1 MKKHLSFLGAVLT
14 AGVLA
19 VPAYAAD
26 SSYYVSGDA
35 GVSLFSNITP
45 KDPTTQI
52 QQGTLTTSA
61 GIDVLGAVGM
71 KFDSWRV
78 EGEFGYQRN
87 NAKQISDNTGLTL
100 NATGNISVTSLL
112 ANGYYDFIAGG
123 VNPYLS
129 AGIGWASV
137 GINNV
142 GVVGQNYS
150 LTSESHSALGYQFGA
165 GVAIPLSKSI
175 DLDARY
181 RYFGTGNISMNNQG
195 GDYKVTGSDFLVG
208 LRIGF

>member
-78 EGEFGYQRN
+78 LRVNLVISGIMPSSS
-87 NAKQISDNTGLTL
+87 QIIRG
-100 NATGNISVTSLL
+100 
-112 ANGYYDFIAGG
+112 
-123 VNPYLS
+123 
-129 AGIGWASV
+129 
-137 GINNV
+137 
-142 GVVGQNYS
+142 
-150 LTSESHSALGYQFGA
+150 
-165 GVAIPLSKSI
+165 
-175 DLDARY
+175 
-181 RYFGTGNISMNNQG
+181 
-195 GDYKVTGSDFLVG
+195 
-208 LRIGF
+208 

>member
-45 KDPTTQI
+45 KDPTQI

-78 EGEFGYQRN
+78 LRVNLVISGIMPSSS
-87 NAKQISDNTGLTL
+87 QIIRG
-100 NATGNISVTSLL
+100 
-112 ANGYYDFIAGG
+112 
-123 VNPYLS
+123 
-129 AGIGWASV
+129 
-137 GINNV
+137 
-142 GVVGQNYS
+142 
-150 LTSESHSALGYQFGA
+150 
-165 GVAIPLSKSI
+165 
-175 DLDARY
+175 
-181 RYFGTGNISMNNQG
+181 
-195 GDYKVTGSDFLVG
+195 
-208 LRIGF
+208 

>member
-45 KDPTTQI
+45 KDASQI
-52 QQGTLTTSA
+52 QEGTLTTSA

-78 EGEFGYQRN
+78 LRVNLVISGIMPSRS
-87 NAKQISDNTGLTL
+87 QIIRG
-100 NATGNISVTSLL
+100 
-112 ANGYYDFIAGG
+112 
-123 VNPYLS
+123 
-129 AGIGWASV
+129 
-137 GINNV
+137 
-142 GVVGQNYS
+142 
-150 LTSESHSALGYQFGA
+150 
-165 GVAIPLSKSI
+165 
-175 DLDARY
+175 
-181 RYFGTGNISMNNQG
+181 
-195 GDYKVTGSDFLVG
+195 
-208 LRIGF
+208 